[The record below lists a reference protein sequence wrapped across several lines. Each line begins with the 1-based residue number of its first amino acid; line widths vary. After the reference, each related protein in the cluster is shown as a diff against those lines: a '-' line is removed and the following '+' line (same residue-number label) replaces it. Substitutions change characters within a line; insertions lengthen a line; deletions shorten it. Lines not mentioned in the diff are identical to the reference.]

1 MLRQSKSTS
10 ISSLGGEKGNS
21 QVGSTQRRHVEC
33 VGTWNQVEVDD
44 LCRRQPSVNIMLAA

>member
-1 MLRQSKSTS
+1 VLRQSKSTS